1 TRGVLEGVTD
11 GVTDD
16 GRLVCLGALPS
27 VVAVLHELLRVVP
40 GPAGVG
46 EEHGHEDTCGDGASE
61 EGYDRRIDESEADRD
76 RGEDREEP
84 GGDQLTKRVLGA
96 DVDDARVLRLFRAVH
111 DSGTST
117 ELFANL
123 HDDTSGSTSD
133 RHDR

>member
-1 TRGVLEGVTD
+1 
-11 GVTDD
+11 
-16 GRLVCLGALPS
+16 
-27 VVAVLHELLRVVP
+27 
-40 GPAGVG
+40 
-46 EEHGHEDTCGDGASE
+46 
-61 EGYDRRIDESEADRD
+61 EADRD

-133 RHDR
+133 RHDRKSGEEEHHACADDDTDEDIGVVQREREQFVVSELLLHGGTEGTE